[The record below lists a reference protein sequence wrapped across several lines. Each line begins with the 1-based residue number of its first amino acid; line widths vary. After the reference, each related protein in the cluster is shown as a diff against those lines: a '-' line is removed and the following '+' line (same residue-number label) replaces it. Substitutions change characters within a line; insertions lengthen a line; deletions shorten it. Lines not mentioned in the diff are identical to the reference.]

1 MFSQNLKAQSQTR
14 IFDPA
19 CISSQLAPV
28 YPEGQKHVYLSAL
41 SLLIHVPPLRH
52 GLSRHSFLSSQPLPS
67 GVTLCPRGHLVVG
80 LVNNVSFILVE
91 LVKLLLFIKNC
102 IHAKS
107 DFLRENYV
115 FPKFVLVSVP
125 PKCTK
130 KIPHMCAKNK

>member
-1 MFSQNLKAQSQTR
+1 MFSQNLKAQSQSR

-80 LVNNVSFILVE
+80 LVNNVSLILVE
-91 LVKLLLFIKNC
+91 LVKLLLFI
-102 IHAKS
+102 
-107 DFLRENYV
+107 
-115 FPKFVLVSVP
+115 
-125 PKCTK
+125 
-130 KIPHMCAKNK
+130 